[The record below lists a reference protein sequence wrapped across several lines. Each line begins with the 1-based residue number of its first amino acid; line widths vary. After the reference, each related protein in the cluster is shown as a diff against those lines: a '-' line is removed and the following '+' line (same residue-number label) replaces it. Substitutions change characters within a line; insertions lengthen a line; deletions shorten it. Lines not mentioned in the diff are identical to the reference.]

1 MSHISRDLFKAI
13 HEGKWLSI
21 EYQNQK
27 KELTRYWIAVQSI
40 DPRRRTIQ
48 ASGFHVY
55 QHTVMRLDYIR
66 IDAIVSS
73 SVIEGS
79 WCEINQELVEAIDRY
94 PERYETIFGTTANLK
109 VLNYLVD
116 CSRLDTELLIA
127 NVITEEADLDK
138 ITMPD
143 LIICTVPVNR
153 PLVTPFVQVQPFL
166 MESDVTAIRQKID
179 EIRTSKKREKFT
191 AYLRQI
197 ILPDFFERGEGF
209 GNREEAIHYLCEK
222 FRQKG
227 YVGEAF
233 EEEVLEREEMSSTGF
248 QNFAIPHSMRMRA
261 NKTGMYLYLCDTP
274 TDWNDMPVSLIIL
287 LCFNRDERYIFNEIF
302 EPLTMILTEPNNLKK
317 ALTLNEYEEFIEFL
331 SDCL

>member
-1 MSHISRDLFKAI
+1 M
-13 HEGKWLSI
+13 
-21 EYQNQK
+21 
-27 KELTRYWIAVQSI
+27 
-40 DPRRRTIQ
+40 
-48 ASGFHVY
+48 
-55 QHTVMRLDYIR
+55 
-66 IDAIVSS
+66 
-73 SVIEGS
+73 
-79 WCEINQELVEAIDRY
+79 
-94 PERYETIFGTTANLK
+94 
-109 VLNYLVD
+109 
-116 CSRLDTELLIA
+116 IA

-143 LIICTVPVNR
+143 LIISTVPINR
-153 PLVTPFVQVQPFL
+153 ALVTPFVQVQPFL

-191 AYLRQI
+191 TYLRQI

-209 GNREEAIHYLCEK
+209 ESREDAIHYLCEK
-222 FRQKG
+222 FRQKD

-261 NKTGMYLYLCDTP
+261 NKTGMYLYLCDSP
-274 TDWNDMPVSLIIL
+274 TDWNDMPVSLIIM

-317 ALTLNEYEEFIEFL
+317 ALSLNEYEEFIEFL
-331 SDCL
+331 SGCL